1 MTQGWC
7 KTETLSEEINMGA
20 VKDMEQEVSD
30 RLKEA
35 EVEEREI
42 ELKFEKLAKQQK
54 KRLDLWHQ
62 HE

>member
-1 MTQGWC
+1 
-7 KTETLSEEINMGA
+7 MGA

-54 KRLDLWHQ
+54 KRLDL
-62 HE
+62 